1 MYLKQA
7 CFFNIFEKTQAQKN
21 SRFEKTQ
28 GNFSPKLSETV
39 VMVVTY
45 ILEIIFLCCSK
56 LTNILKIALKTLHA
70 LATRPIWMGGWR
82 GYSKLVLKWF
92 SRVVWLV

>member
-1 MYLKQA
+1 MQYSKVRLV
-7 CFFNIFEKTQAQKN
+7 FFNIFEKTQAQKN

-45 ILEIIFLCCSK
+45 ILEIIFLCSK
-56 LTNILKIALKTLHA
+56 LTNILKIAQKTQHTHWNINFLPKEGLLTRKKYAA
-70 LATRPIWMGGWR
+70 L
-82 GYSKLVLKWF
+82 
-92 SRVVWLV
+92 